1 MDKFVVDFLINGII
15 GGLVA
20 TFLTL
25 VIGRIWLSIIVPWYE
40 ERVYHDA
47 HFEGRWEGT
56 ETFSDTNPPLIDRFT
71 IEIRRAGH
79 RVTAITT
86 CLEGPD
92 RGKIYESIGSFKNLI
107 LTLSWVPRDDTSL
120 ERGTITAKLVEN
132 GQKFVG
138 HGSFY
143 SPATERVHS
152 SIFEI
157 SRRG

>member
-1 MDKFVVDFLINGII
+1 MEKFVVDFLINGII

-25 VIGRIWLSIIVPWYE
+25 FIGRIWRSIIVPWYE

-56 ETFSDTNPPLIDRFT
+56 ETFSDTNPPLVDRVT
-71 IEIRRAGH
+71 MELRRTGH
-79 RVTAITT
+79 RVAAITT
-86 CLEGPD
+86 CLDGPD
-92 RGKIYESIGSFKNLI
+92 RGKIYESAGSFKNLI
-107 LTLSWVPRDDTSL
+107 LTLSWVPRDDRSL

-143 SPATERVHS
+143 SPQTERVHS
-152 SIFEI
+152 STFEI
-157 SRRG
+157 SRRA